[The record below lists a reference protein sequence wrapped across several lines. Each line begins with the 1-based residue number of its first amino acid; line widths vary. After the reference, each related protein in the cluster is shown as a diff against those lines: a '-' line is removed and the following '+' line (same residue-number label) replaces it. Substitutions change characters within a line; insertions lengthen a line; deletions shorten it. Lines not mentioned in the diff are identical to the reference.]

1 MNILN
6 SINHIKSINI
16 VNGFTP
22 FTFDICG
29 TNFIGSPNNYP
40 IQLNNNT
47 IGTNLTYTNFNNIN
61 SITLASIPVTLY
73 IKAKFQN
80 ANHKTNATSGNPFDT
95 VFRTYST
102 GGRGIAIQGTVNP
115 NDVYVGIYDNVGG
128 IKQITV
134 SNLLVNPTDYF
145 HTFLVVTNSNTKVF
159 CYRNTGGLH
168 TESSA
173 FSTSINGNNS
183 GGVYFTRNIIQGYG
197 RDGEGHAFNVII
209 GLGGWY
215 NRALTTSEMSKVVL
229 QNPN

>member
-40 IQLNNNT
+40 IQLNNGST
-47 IGTNLTYTNFNNIN
+47 TVTNLTYTRLTNIN

-80 ANHKTNATSGNPFDT
+80 ANHATNPAAGSYPDT
-95 VFRTYST
+95 IFRTYGT
-102 GGRGIAIQGTVNP
+102 GGRGITLRGTVNQ
-115 NDVYVGIYDNVGG
+115 NNVYLGLFDGSVVREL
-128 IKQITV
+128 TV

-145 HTFLVVTNSNTKVF
+145 HTFIVFTNSTTTF
-159 CYRNTGGLH
+159 FFYRDTGVLY
-168 TESSA
+168 TNSSQY
-173 FSTSINGNNS
+173 STTINNS
-183 GGVYFTRNIIQGYG
+183 GGVFFTRNVSQGYG
-197 RDGEGHAFNVII
+197 TLDYTSAYNVII

-215 NRALTTSEMSKVVL
+215 NRSLTTSEMSKVVL
-229 QNPN
+229 QYPK